1 MTLTD
6 FMIEDTMTVRISLED
21 DAKTGRTVVA
31 LWYFPETTC
40 EPQRNK
46 SFCERKTL
54 PFLLD
59 CDDNTHHKMRGSSTI
74 NQTKVLVVRDVH
86 SIEIARYYASS
97 QGKGQKGGFIML
109 SRRSLVF
116 GKLHGNIYII

>member
-74 NQTKVLVVRDVH
+74 NQTTH
-86 SIEIARYYASS
+86 SFRKDMEKEIICR
-97 QGKGQKGGFIML
+97 
-109 SRRSLVF
+109 
-116 GKLHGNIYII
+116 